1 VGIPLAKGGHP
12 MSLKRIVVADDN
24 QDLASSLVDL
34 LRLIGHQAWP
44 ARDGLEALALVAVQH
59 PDVVV
64 LDLGMPNLD
73 GIETAKRIR
82 AMPPPDR
89 DVLLVALTARGQ
101 PIDREQSQSAGFNL
115 HFTKPANTDDLLD
128 LLESAPSTDHG
139 ALPSP

>member
-1 VGIPLAKGGHP
+1 

-24 QDLASSLVDL
+24 HDLASSLVEL
-34 LRLIGHQAWP
+34 LRLIGHQAWT
-44 ARDGLEALALVAVQH
+44 ARDGLEALALVAVQR

-82 AMPPPDR
+82 AMPPPAR

-101 PIDREQSQSAGFNL
+101 AIDREHSQRAGFNL
-115 HFTKPANTDDLLD
+115 HFTKPANTNDLLE
-128 LLESAPSTDHG
+128 LLESAPCAG
-139 ALPSP
+139 G